1 MIEIKESHAYIYTSV
16 DGMVA
21 AIGIVGLL
29 VAAIGVV
36 FLMTSLL
43 PAFTH

>member
-1 MIEIKESHAYIYTSV
+1 
-16 DGMVA
+16 MVA
-21 AIGIVGLL
+21 AIRVVGLL

-43 PAFTH
+43 PALYIKWLERKIR